1 MANNNWKNRA
11 GMVYSTHPD
20 FVYGQEQR
28 ETQTTLPAAQQK
40 LVVTLDRRHRAGKQ
54 VTLVSGFAG
63 SDDDLQT
70 LAKTLKTQCGAGGTA
85 KDGEILLQGDFR
97 DRLVTLLNAAG
108 YKAKRGN

>member
-1 MANNNWKNRA
+1 M
-11 GMVYSTHPD
+11 
-20 FVYGQEQR
+20 
-28 ETQTTLPAAQQK
+28 
-40 LVVTLDRRHRAGKQ
+40 
-54 VTLVSGFAG
+54 
-63 SDDDLQT
+63 QT